1 MNSLIVADISIRQ
14 DIDGRYCLNDLHR
27 AAVALGS
34 NDRSKE
40 PGKFFASPQTTALVV
55 ELTDTQNL
63 GVAPVNAIKG
73 GLTQGTYVCK
83 ELVYAYAMWISPSFN
98 LKVIRAYDAVVTRPP
113 LDPMKVLNDP
123 ATMRGLLLS
132 YSEKVMSLESKVS
145 EQAPKVAA
153 LDRIADAEGLM
164 NPTVAAKALQIPPKK
179 LFDYLRE
186 KRWIYRRPG
195 GSGNVAYQDKIQ
207 DGYLTHKVTT
217 VQREDGT
224 DKVVEQVLVTG
235 KGLAKLSQAFG
246 SAA

>member
-14 DIDGRYCLNDLHR
+14 DVDGRYCLNDLHR
-27 AAVALGS
+27 ASGDEKKHGPS
-34 NDRSKE
+34 YWM
-40 PGKFFASPQTTALVV
+40 ASQQTQALVA
-55 ELTDTQNL
+55 ELRGDTGN
-63 GVAPVNAIKG
+63 PVSVLKG
-73 GLTQGTYVCK
+73 GSEQGTYVCK